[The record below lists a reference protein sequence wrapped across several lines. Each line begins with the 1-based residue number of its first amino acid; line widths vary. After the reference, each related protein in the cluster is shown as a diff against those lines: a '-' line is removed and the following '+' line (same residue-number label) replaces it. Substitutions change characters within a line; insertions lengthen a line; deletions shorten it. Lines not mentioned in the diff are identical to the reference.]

1 MRGIS
6 IADSDYVIFAAQVSK
21 EGDIIAVTDKG
32 MFKKTRI
39 SEFEVIGRYR
49 KGVKFTDLK
58 GDAGGKLI
66 FANYVIFP
74 YEIAVTGAEELVAL
88 STDEI
93 PSESRLSK
101 VKSISGYK
109 KGFKAKSAYMHR
121 NSAQYITIQ
130 TK

>member
-1 MRGIS
+1 
-6 IADSDYVIFAAQVSK
+6 
-21 EGDIIAVTDKG
+21 

-58 GDAGGKLI
+58 GDAGSKLI

-93 PSESRLSK
+93 PQ
-101 VKSISGYK
+101 
-109 KGFKAKSAYMHR
+109 KAGCPK
-121 NSAQYITIQ
+121 
-130 TK
+130 